1 MEPILRWLLVLNVVF
16 LPILVP
22 RGPNNSVPADIPAVL
37 LLVMGTACLLRARQ
51 PFHIPLA
58 WSNLL
63 IVGGGLL
70 AVGQSIA
77 PSVALVAVMTDVYL
91 FAWFLVM
98 LNALVIVGDRGL
110 RWAAVAWTA
119 AALGVSAL
127 AILASG
133 SSGAHPPRVFGYE
146 IVDQFHR
153 FYGTFRDPNMAGSY
167 LVLSVFVI
175 WASPVPRRRL
185 TKFIVLVPVLIAIVD
200 TKSNAALF
208 ALGSGAAVALGLSFV
223 RTWRARAGV
232 VVAGIAIVMAIFAAV
247 PAHVIDAP
255 SEIAQSLGQDEVFN
269 GSLNRYDT
277 SLGLRIRRIDE
288 AFHIFGPDLLLGIGP
303 STTNDTFAAIG
314 APITGELHNDYV
326 AAFIERGVIGIIGVI
341 SLFVLVGVRALRL
354 LDAEELRRRGW
365 NPAAF
370 TGGVVAVA
378 VTALALET
386 LHFRHVWCLFA
397 MVCAFGYIASSLD
410 RDGEVQT

>member
-1 MEPILRWLLVLNVVF
+1 M
-16 LPILVP
+16 
-22 RGPNNSVPADIPAVL
+22 
-37 LLVMGTACLLRARQ
+37 
-51 PFHIPLA
+51 
-58 WSNLL
+58 
-63 IVGGGLL
+63 
-70 AVGQSIA
+70 
-77 PSVALVAVMTDVYL
+77 
-91 FAWFLVM
+91 
-98 LNALVIVGDRGL
+98 
-110 RWAAVAWTA
+110 
-119 AALGVSAL
+119 
-127 AILASG
+127 
-133 SSGAHPPRVFGYE
+133 
-146 IVDQFHR
+146 
-153 FYGTFRDPNMAGSY
+153 
-167 LVLSVFVI
+167 
-175 WASPVPRRRL
+175 
-185 TKFIVLVPVLIAIVD
+185 LVPVLIAIVD
-200 TKSNAALF
+200 TKSNTALF

-288 AFHIFGPDLLLGIGP
+288 AFHIFGPDLLLGSARRP
-303 STTNDTFAAIG
+303 RNDTFAAIG

>member
-1 MEPILRWLLVLNVVF
+1 MLNVVF

-63 IVGGGLL
+63 TVGGGLL

-133 SSGAHPPRVFGYE
+133 SSGAHPPQVFGYGT
-146 IVDQFHR
+146 VDQFHR

-167 LVLSVFVI
+167 LGPVRVRHLGI
-175 WASPVPRRRL
+175 AS
-185 TKFIVLVPVLIAIVD
+185 
-200 TKSNAALF
+200 
-208 ALGSGAAVALGLSFV
+208 
-223 RTWRARAGV
+223 RAG
-232 VVAGIAIVMAIFAAV
+232 
-247 PAHVIDAP
+247 D
-255 SEIAQSLGQDEVFN
+255 SQK
-269 GSLNRYDT
+269 
-277 SLGLRIRRIDE
+277 
-288 AFHIFGPDLLLGIGP
+288 
-303 STTNDTFAAIG
+303 
-314 APITGELHNDYV
+314 
-326 AAFIERGVIGIIGVI
+326 
-341 SLFVLVGVRALRL
+341 
-354 LDAEELRRRGW
+354 
-365 NPAAF
+365 
-370 TGGVVAVA
+370 
-378 VTALALET
+378 
-386 LHFRHVWCLFA
+386 
-397 MVCAFGYIASSLD
+397 SSCSCPC
-410 RDGEVQT
+410 